1 MKPPKLRHAIPS
13 LLLLLPAGAAAEI
26 VERVVAK
33 VNGDILTLSEFET
46 RQVAAVQAARITPDR
61 IEGFLREQNARILQ
75 DAIDDI
81 LLVQR
86 AAEIGI
92 RLRPDYVKEVIDG
105 IKKENNLPSD
115 EALTEQL
122 RHEGMSMDDLKRQIE
137 RSILRRQVLAR
148 EVEPKAVVSEAEVRA
163 DYDARLAEY
172 TRPASVQLQEI
183 LVPTGEAAVVRAGE
197 LVARARGGEDFGEL
211 ARAESTAPTRAAG
224 GDLGVLHRG
233 ELAPALEAVAFGLA
247 PGEVSNPIPVA
258 DGLRILRAV
267 ERSDASVVPFDEV
280 KEAIRATLAQTRFAQ
295 EIGKLIES
303 LRKSAVSDVRVREV
317 PLQVSLPAVS
327 TPLLESPT
335 DTPGVPAP
343 AAPVPP
349 RVAPEA
355 EIQTSPQAAPEHVVP
370 TERKKDDPPPPP
382 PPR

>member
-13 LLLLLPAGAAAEI
+13 LLLLFPAGAATEI

-33 VNGDILTLSEFET
+33 VNGDILTLSEFEN
-46 RQVAAVQAARITPDR
+46 RQVAAVQAARITPER
-61 IEGFLREQNARILQ
+61 VEGFLREQNARILQ

-86 AAEIGI
+86 AAEVGI

-122 RHEGMSMDDLKRQIE
+122 RHEGMSMGDLKRQIE
-137 RSILRRQVLAR
+137 RSILRRQLLAR
-148 EVEPKAVVSEAEVRA
+148 EVEPKAAVSDPEVRA
-163 DYDARLAEY
+163 DYEARLAEY
-172 TRPASVQLQEI
+172 TRPASVHLQEI
-183 LVPTGEAAVVRAGE
+183 LVAAGDAAVVRAGE
-197 LVARARGGEDFGEL
+197 LVARAREGEDFGDL
-211 ARAESTAPTRAAG
+211 ARAESAAPTRAAG

-233 ELAPALEAVAFGLA
+233 ELAPSLEAVAFGLA
-247 PGEVSNPIPVA
+247 PGGVSNPIPVA

-280 KEAIRATLAQTRFAQ
+280 KEAIREKLGQTRFAQ
-295 EIGKLIES
+295 EITKLIES
-303 LRKSAVSDVRVREV
+303 LRKSAVIDLRVREV

-335 DTPGVPAP
+335 DMP
-343 AAPVPP
+343 AATSPASPVPP
-349 RVAPEA
+349 RAPEA
-355 EIQTSPQAAPEHVVP
+355 EIETSPQAAPAHVVP
-370 TERKKDDPPPPP
+370 TERKKDEPPPPP